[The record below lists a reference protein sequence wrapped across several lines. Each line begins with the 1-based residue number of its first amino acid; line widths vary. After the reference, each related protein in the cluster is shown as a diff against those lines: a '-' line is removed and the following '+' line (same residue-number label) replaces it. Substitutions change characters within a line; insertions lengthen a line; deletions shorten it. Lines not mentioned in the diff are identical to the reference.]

1 MGIEIF
7 DDPVGQRIKALL
19 INYALYKDP
28 TRSIKSIEASV
39 DKTHQIVAFTRQACI
54 DALSAEADVLCFRQV
69 TGEPIPIDFVS
80 GILHSAQVIS
90 GKDSIIG
97 T

>member
-1 MGIEIF
+1 MGLEVF

-19 INYALYKDP
+19 INYAIHKDP
-28 TRSIKSIEASV
+28 TRSVKSIEASV
-39 DKTHQIVAFTRQACI
+39 DKTHQIVAFVRQASI
-54 DALSAEADVLCFRQV
+54 DALNAEADVLCFRQV
-69 TGEPIPIDFVS
+69 TGQTIPMDFVS
-80 GILHSAQVIS
+80 GILHSVQVIS